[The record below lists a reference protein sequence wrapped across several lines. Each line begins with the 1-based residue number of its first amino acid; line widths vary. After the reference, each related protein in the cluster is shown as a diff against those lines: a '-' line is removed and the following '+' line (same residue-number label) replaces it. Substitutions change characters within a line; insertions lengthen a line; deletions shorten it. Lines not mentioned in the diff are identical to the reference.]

1 MSDNN
6 PTNSSLIIR
15 AADWHAAGH
24 GVAFAFVIQT
34 WGSSPRPVGSV
45 MIIRDDM
52 LVEGSVSGGCVEGA
66 VIEAGGEAIRT
77 GVGRRLDFGVADET
91 AWEVGLSCGGQIAVL
106 VSPIGSAGIN
116 SKELAGIVVELRAR
130 RSVTICMSAVSGMLQ
145 VPLLPVMSSI
155 SCFDEASDIFYL
167 VQPPARRLLIIGAV
181 HITQFLAPM
190 AKLAGYD
197 VTIIDPRAIYTTAE
211 RFPGIDRFSVWP
223 DEAMRTLIPDART
236 AIVTLTHDPKIDD
249 PALQAALLS
258 DAYYI
263 ACLGSRRTHAAR
275 CKRMQELCFDADDL
289 RRLKG
294 PAGLNIGALTP
305 SEIAVSILAEMIAVE
320 RLPEPR
326 Q

>member
-1 MSDNN
+1 M
-6 PTNSSLIIR
+6 
-15 AADWHAAGH
+15 
-24 GVAFAFVIQT
+24 
-34 WGSSPRPVGSV
+34 
-45 MIIRDDM
+45 
-52 LVEGSVSGGCVEGA
+52 
-66 VIEAGGEAIRT
+66 
-77 GVGRRLDFGVADET
+77 
-91 AWEVGLSCGGQIAVL
+91 
-106 VSPIGSAGIN
+106 
-116 SKELAGIVVELRAR
+116 
-130 RSVTICMSAVSGMLQ
+130 
-145 VPLLPVMSSI
+145 
-155 SCFDEASDIFYL
+155 FYL

-197 VTIIDPRAIYTTAE
+197 VTIIDPRATYTTAE
-211 RFPGIDRFSVWP
+211 RFPGIDRFTVWP

-249 PALQAALLS
+249 PGLQAALLS

-294 PAGLNIGALTP
+294 PAGMNIGAVTP
-305 SEIAVSILAEMIAVE
+305 SEIAVSILAEMIASE
-320 RLPEPR
+320 RMPEPR